1 MTTQSHERSCTNA
14 HCMPEPQTSA
24 NAQSSDCRCHAPDY
38 QDPETE
44 SSAMCQHHVRLDGS
58 VLKWRKPHCTCLI
71 CQSPG
76 IPRIVYGIKN
86 MVETQSAFP
95 WIDLDDNTGGPIVR
109 AVMSSVSPAVWSS
122 VFQQSAYKA
131 VATYDMA
138 QRRIE
143 KQSGNP
149 KRKPIDRASVVR
161 RAARQRAK
169 RMKRD
174 D

>member
-1 MTTQSHERSCTNA
+1 
-14 HCMPEPQTSA
+14 
-24 NAQSSDCRCHAPDY
+24 
-38 QDPETE
+38 
-44 SSAMCQHHVRLDGS
+44 
-58 VLKWRKPHCTCLI
+58 
-71 CQSPG
+71 
-76 IPRIVYGIKN
+76 
-86 MVETQSAFP
+86 MVETQSSFP

-143 KQSGNP
+143 NQAGNP

>member
-1 MTTQSHERSCTNA
+1 MKILSPEKSCTCA
-14 HCMPEPQTSA
+14 HCMPELQTLTID
-24 NAQSSDCRCHAPDY
+24 QLGDCRCHAPDS
-38 QDPETE
+38 QDLETE
-44 SSAMCQHHVRLDGS
+44 SSAMCQHPLRLDGS
-58 VLKWRKPHCTCLI
+58 VLKWQKLHCTCRI
-71 CQSPG
+71 CHSPG

-95 WIDLDDNTGGPIVR
+95 WIHLDDNTGGPIVR

>member
-1 MTTQSHERSCTNA
+1 MTTLSHERSCTCA
-14 HCMPEPQTSA
+14 HCMPEPQTLTIDELDDS
-24 NAQSSDCRCHAPDY
+24 QCHAPDS

-44 SSAMCQHHVRLDGS
+44 SSAMCQRPLRLDGS
-58 VLKWRKPHCTCLI
+58 VVMWRKLHCTCRI

-76 IPRIVYGIKN
+76 IPRLVYGIKN

-95 WIDLDDNTGGPIVR
+95 WIDFDDNTGGPVIR

-143 KQSGNP
+143 NQAGSP

-161 RAARQRAK
+161 RAAKQRAK

>member
-1 MTTQSHERSCTNA
+1 MVQTQSFNA
-14 HCMPEPQTSA
+14 
-24 NAQSSDCRCHAPDY
+24 
-38 QDPETE
+38 
-44 SSAMCQHHVRLDGS
+44 
-58 VLKWRKPHCTCLI
+58 
-71 CQSPG
+71 
-76 IPRIVYGIKN
+76 
-86 MVETQSAFP
+86 
-95 WIDLDDNTGGPIVR
+95 WIDMNDNTGGPVVR

-143 KQSGNP
+143 KQAGNP
-149 KRKPIDRASVVR
+149 KQKPIDRASMVR

>member
-1 MTTQSHERSCTNA
+1 MKILSPERSCTCA
-14 HCMPEPQTSA
+14 HCMPELQTLTID
-24 NAQSSDCRCHAPDY
+24 QSGDCRCHVPDS

-44 SSAMCQHHVRLDGS
+44 ASAMCQHHVRLDGS
-58 VLKWRKPHCTCLI
+58 VLKWRKPHCTCRI

-122 VFQQSAYKA
+122 VFQQSAYKS

-143 KQSGNP
+143 NQAGNP